1 MKVTNLE
8 LNITKIANVILYMLE
23 NKVSHLNDKK
33 LSILLFLMDYK
44 HMEIYENKIFG
55 EIYIKDNRSPEPQV
69 LAELFDIIANSE
81 DLEEDDERLY
91 LIQEFLDHL
100 DIDVVTKA
108 NYIELKFVKM
118 EDDFDESLFTKEEL
132 KTINKAIERYKNETP
147 RKMANVCFTIDK
159 VRETKNGEIII

>member
-1 MKVTNLE
+1 LE

>member
-1 MKVTNLE
+1 MKVSSLE

>member
-1 MKVTNLE
+1 ME